1 MKKILN
7 ALLLI
12 ALTLF
17 FTTPVYA
24 AETNAAEP
32 DPYQAVLE
40 QINSEYGTDLE
51 YIPVTSDKATI
62 EEYEAFVRMV
72 ASNSARTEDEIENRT
87 VFLPD
92 SNENALATMS
102 GSKSVTHDTWGS
114 WATSFSI
121 TASYNIDGNKISAFN
136 DAYVNN
142 KVPVLY
148 FFQKDAG
155 YPTHSIIDSGRTLA
169 VTFYGTVYE
178 SNLQFSIGN
187 VKLYAEFN
195 ANS

>member
-12 ALTLF
+12 VLTSAF
-17 FTTPVYA
+17 AVPVYA
-24 AETNAAEP
+24 AEPSVA
-32 DPYQAVLE
+32 DPYKAVLE
-40 QINSEYGTDLE
+40 QINAEYGTDLE
-51 YIPVTSDKATI
+51 YIPVTSDTATV
-62 EEYEAFVRMV
+62 EEYEAFVKMV
-72 ASNSARTEDEIENRT
+72 AANSVRTENEIENRA
-87 VFLPD
+87 VCLPD
-92 SNENALATMS
+92 LNENAIATMS
-102 GSKSVTHDTWGS
+102 SSKSVTHDTWGS

-121 TASYNIDGNKISAFN
+121 TASYNVEGNKISAFN
-136 DAYVNN
+136 NAYVNN

-169 VTFYGTVYE
+169 VTFYGTVYD
-178 SNLQFSIGN
+178 SKLQFSVGN